1 MGKIWAVCSGSGGV
15 GKSTIALSLAVGAA
29 NAGKK
34 TILLDASGISRSCD
48 LTLGLESIVV
58 LDMVDVIARQ
68 ADIQAALYRVPR
80 HEGLRF
86 ACASLHEG
94 VPLSELSTI
103 KPALCALCDVLVVD
117 LPTGQLDLGLMRR
130 EDVRIVVTRPDD
142 ASMRAAE
149 RLMMNAEG
157 REAGMYLAINR
168 ISRAC
173 VRAGTQYDVQTVET
187 ILDCPSLAAIAED
200 EAVMAAARKARA
212 AIEGSGQVRAALNA
226 MVNALLKMA

>member
-29 NAGKK
+29 KAGKK

-68 ADIQAALYRVPR
+68 ADINAALYRVPR
-80 HEGLRF
+80 REGLRF

-94 VPLSELSTI
+94 IPVSEISTI

-117 LPTGQLDLGLMRR
+117 LPTGQTGLGTMRR

-149 RLMMNAEG
+149 RLMIHVESK
-157 REAGMYLAINR
+157 EAGMYLAINR
-168 ISRAC
+168 ISRNG
-173 VRAGTQYDVQTVET
+173 VRTGAQYDVRTVET
-187 ILDCPSLAAIAED
+187 ILDCLSLASIPED
-200 EAVMAAARKARA
+200 ESVMLAARKARA
-212 AIEGSGQVRAALNA
+212 AIEAGGAVRKALDA
-226 MVNALLKMA
+226 MVSALLKMA